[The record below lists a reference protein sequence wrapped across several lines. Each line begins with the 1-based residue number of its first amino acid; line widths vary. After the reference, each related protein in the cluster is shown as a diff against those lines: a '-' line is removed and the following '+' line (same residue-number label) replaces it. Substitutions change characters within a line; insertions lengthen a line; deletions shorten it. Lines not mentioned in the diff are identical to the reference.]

1 METSVSQVAL
11 PPERRTAL
19 LCNFVDYTCHLSP
32 LGYAID
38 PHAMIDILIILA
50 TLVGLGIGGHYFVSG
65 AAAIGQKCGLS
76 PVVIGATIVA
86 IGTSLPEWAISVIA
100 AFNGAADLSVGNV
113 VGSNICNVCIV
124 LGLAALVAP
133 IEVHRSALVRDAII
147 MVSAT
152 ALLIAF
158 TLDGKIDR
166 FEGSILLLCGGLTV
180 AAILKLG
187 KEEIDPI
194 EKFHWWQIPVAVLA
208 LVLILVSSHFFVE
221 SAVVVAKRLNVS
233 EWAIG
238 LTVAAIGTSLPE
250 LVTALAAAMQKKTG
264 MIVGNVIG
272 SNIMNIFFVLG
283 SAATVQ
289 VLDTRQFTTQQAVSF
304 TILMVLSVAL
314 LYTGNLLKRWEGILL
329 LAAGFGWYA
338 IEMVSF

>member
-1 METSVSQVAL
+1 MT
-11 PPERRTAL
+11 
-19 LCNFVDYTCHLSP
+19 
-32 LGYAID
+32 
-38 PHAMIDILIILA
+38 DILIILA

-100 AFNGAADLSVGNV
+100 AFNDAADLSVGNV

-133 IEVHRSALVRDAII
+133 IEVHRRSLVRDAII
-147 MVSAT
+147 MLSAT
-152 ALLIAF
+152 ALLIVF
-158 TLDGKIDR
+158 SLDNKIDR
-166 FEGSILLLCGGLTV
+166 FEGSILLLCGALTV

-187 KEEIDPI
+187 KEDVEPV
-194 EKFHWWQIPVAVLA
+194 ESFHWWQIPGAVLA
-208 LVLILVSSHFFVE
+208 LVLILVSSHFFVT
-221 SAVVVAKRLNVS
+221 SAVAVAERLEVS

-250 LVTALAAAMQKKTG
+250 LVTALAAAWQRKTG

-283 SAATVQ
+283 SAASVQ
-289 VLDTRQFTTQQAVSF
+289 VLDTSKFTVQQASSF
-304 TILMVLSVAL
+304 TILMMLSVAL
-314 LYTGNLLKRWEGILL
+314 LYTDNLLKRWEGILL

-338 IEMVSF
+338 MELM